1 MGLHLGSLLCVMKS
15 LTLCLV
21 TLAVCLVVAESACG
35 LRNGLT
41 MTRDPRSAFFVENFG
56 YVTGGVLEV
65 WVERG
70 SPVEATHRMGF
81 LIRKTRSDSAEY
93 VDEYQTSCLLDAFG
107 LGPGEKTEEGD
118 APAVSDTPMDY
129 ISLSNL
135 STWETGVHFRRVIGP
150 GEEGLY
156 NLFWDNCMHSTQV
169 SLKVDVVM
177 YNPGPD
183 YLSEGKSPLPTLYF
197 TFTLLHAVLAV
208 TLVVFMRKP
217 SAVVYKVHY
226 LALAVAILR
235 TLTLFVMSLRFH
247 YMKSTGHGTGW
258 NVVFYILKG
267 LTGLFLFTL
276 IALVGTGFSFVKAYL
291 TDRDKKVFLVVIPL
305 QLISNIAD
313 IVCCGVILLPIVWS
327 IKHLQDA
334 SSTDGKGV
342 VAAAKLKIFRQ
353 FYMLVIAWLYFTR
366 IIVYML
372 EATVPYQY
380 IWFSYFATL
389 ASTLA
394 FYSFA
399 GYKFRPVPNNPYLGL
414 ASGSDIELEPI
425 DSHAIRS
432 SDEDLAIDID
442 ITYL

>member
-1 MGLHLGSLLCVMKS
+1 MG
-15 LTLCLV
+15 
-21 TLAVCLVVAESACG
+21 
-35 LRNGLT
+35 
-41 MTRDPRSAFFVENFG
+41 
-56 YVTGGVLEV
+56 
-65 WVERG
+65 
-70 SPVEATHRMGF
+70 
-81 LIRKTRSDSAEY
+81 
-93 VDEYQTSCLLDAFG
+93 
-107 LGPGEKTEEGD
+107 
-118 APAVSDTPMDY
+118 
-129 ISLSNL
+129 
-135 STWETGVHFRRVIGP
+135 
-150 GEEGLY
+150 
-156 NLFWDNCMHSTQV
+156 
-169 SLKVDVVM
+169 
-177 YNPGPD
+177 
-183 YLSEGKSPLPTLYF
+183 PTLYF

-305 QLISNIAD
+305 QLIPNIALIMVDEMQPGSRAYMTWYD
-313 IVCCGVILLPIVWS
+313 ILRIAAIVWS

-442 ITYL
+442 ITDL

>member
-1 MGLHLGSLLCVMKS
+1 MGTLHLGSLLVRYEISDFVPRDSGSVLGCCRKCVW
-15 LTLCLV
+15 
-21 TLAVCLVVAESACG
+21 VAERVDDDARPSVCVLCG
-35 LRNGLT
+35 ELWVCDGRC
-41 MTRDPRSAFFVENFG
+41 A
-56 YVTGGVLEV
+56 GGDCHPGVKV

-150 GEEGLY
+150 GEDGL
-156 NLFWDNCMHSTQV
+156 
-169 SLKVDVVM
+169 

-235 TLTLFVMSLRFH
+235 TLTLF
-247 YMKSTGHGTGW
+247 
-258 NVVFYILKG
+258 
-267 LTGLFLFTL
+267 
-276 IALVGTGFSFVKAYL
+276 
-291 TDRDKKVFLVVIPL
+291 
-305 QLISNIAD
+305 
-313 IVCCGVILLPIVWS
+313 
-327 IKHLQDA
+327 
-334 SSTDGKGV
+334 
-342 VAAAKLKIFRQ
+342 
-353 FYMLVIAWLYFTR
+353 
-366 IIVYML
+366 
-372 EATVPYQY
+372 
-380 IWFSYFATL
+380 
-389 ASTLA
+389 
-394 FYSFA
+394 
-399 GYKFRPVPNNPYLGL
+399 
-414 ASGSDIELEPI
+414 
-425 DSHAIRS
+425 
-432 SDEDLAIDID
+432 
-442 ITYL
+442 

>member
-1 MGLHLGSLLCVMKS
+1 
-15 LTLCLV
+15 
-21 TLAVCLVVAESACG
+21 
-35 LRNGLT
+35 

-56 YVTGGVLEV
+56 YVTGGVLEVIVHPGVKV

-156 NLFWDNCMHSTQV
+156 NLFWYNCMHSTQV

-305 QLISNIAD
+305 QLISNIALIMVDEMQPGSRAYMTWYDILRIAD

-442 ITYL
+442 ITDL